1 MLNCFVSRIIRFA
14 KVALSSTEMERT
26 PRKPNGLHREERQC
40 TIARVLTSAVSG
52 QLTDSRPGPLRGE
65 PVPRSRQRP
74 PRARSRR
81 KGPRTPYLGQAGP
94 RASRRRR
101 SQLPRMQEGRR
112 GAGAATARERRQ
124 TSRGRRRRGGQGRP
138 AGGGGAPRGREGT
151 AGGEGEA
158 EAEATG
164 LAVALTGR

>member
-1 MLNCFVSRIIRFA
+1 
-14 KVALSSTEMERT
+14 MERT

-40 TIARVLTSAVSG
+40 RIARVLTSAVSG

-112 GAGAATARERRQ
+112 GAGAATATARERRQ

-151 AGGEGEA
+151 SGGEG